1 MLEPQEIQRLEKL
14 YESYSKKHNGL
25 FSKFFNT
32 KNSKI
37 FIIEFFLIIVL
48 LVALIVLSIEKT
60 PNEAKVAE
68 QIPAQNATM
77 AKTVAKISEKNE
89 TNASILSELKQKSEV
104 AKAKFEEGKKQ
115 DELANKIAKK
125 LEEVVKI
132 NETNDTSKNDPKRQ
146 RSSQGWL
153 KLNIPDEE
161 PLTEQ
166 NGINGMSVPQDEV
179 IDLEAKPARKRVNIQ
194 VTSASNEESVLREQ
208 FLKTNNPTIALELA
222 RLNFRNN
229 NFKEAIKWSLAA
241 NDIDNSLEESWIIFA
256 KSKYKLKQSDD
267 AIKAL
272 REYNKNLNKASINEL
287 INKIKSGTL

>member
-14 YESYSKKHNGL
+14 YESYKKKNGGFL
-25 FSKFFNT
+25 HKIFNA

-37 FIIEFFLIIVL
+37 LIIELLLIIIL
-48 LVALIVLSIEKT
+48 LAALIALSIEKT
-60 PNEAKVAE
+60 PSLASKSDKVLAK
-68 QIPAQNATM
+68 NATAVKM
-77 AKTVAKISEKNE
+77 VEKNE

-104 AKAKFEEGKKQ
+104 AKVKFEEGKKQ
-115 DELANKIAKK
+115 DELADKIAKK

-161 PLTEQ
+161 PLSEQ
-166 NGINGMSVPQDEV
+166 NGISVPQDEV
-179 IDLEAKPARKRVNIQ
+179 IDLESKPARKRVNIQ

-267 AIKAL
+267 AVKAL

>member
-14 YESYSKKHNGL
+14 YESYKKKNGGFL
-25 FSKFFNT
+25 HKIFNA

-37 FIIEFFLIIVL
+37 LIIELLLIIIL
-48 LVALIVLSIEKT
+48 LAALLVLSIEKA
-60 PNEAKVAE
+60 PSLASKSDKVLAK
-68 QIPAQNATM
+68 NATAVKM
-77 AKTVAKISEKNE
+77 VEKNE
-89 TNASILSELKQKSEV
+89 TNASVLSELKQKSEV

-115 DELANKIAKK
+115 DELADKIAKK

-132 NETNDTSKNDPKRQ
+132 N
-146 RSSQGWL
+146 
-153 KLNIPDEE
+153 
-161 PLTEQ
+161 
-166 NGINGMSVPQDEV
+166 GISVPQDEV
-179 IDLEAKPARKRVNIQ
+179 IDLESKPARKRVNIQ

-267 AIKAL
+267 AVKAL

>member
-14 YESYSKKHNGL
+14 YESYKKKNGGFL
-25 FSKFFNT
+25 HKIFNA

-37 FIIEFFLIIVL
+37 LIIELLLIIIL
-48 LVALIVLSIEKT
+48 LAALIALSIEKT
-60 PNEAKVAE
+60 PSLASKSDKVLAK
-68 QIPAQNATM
+68 NATAVKM
-77 AKTVAKISEKNE
+77 VEKNE
-89 TNASILSELKQKSEV
+89 TNVSVLSDLKQKSEV

-115 DELANKIAKK
+115 DELADKIAKK

-166 NGINGMSVPQDEV
+166 NGISVPQDEV
-179 IDLEAKPARKRVNIQ
+179 IDLESKPARKRVNIQ
-194 VTSASNEESVLREQ
+194 VTSASNEESVLRDQ

-267 AIKAL
+267 AVKAL

>member
-14 YESYSKKHNGL
+14 YESYKKKNGGFL
-25 FSKFFNT
+25 HKIFNA

-37 FIIEFFLIIVL
+37 LIIELLLIIIL
-48 LVALIVLSIEKT
+48 LAALIVLSLEKA
-60 PNEAKVAE
+60 PSLANKSDKVLAK
-68 QIPAQNATM
+68 NAT
-77 AKTVAKISEKNE
+77 TVKMVEKNE

-115 DELANKIAKK
+115 DELADKIAKK

-166 NGINGMSVPQDEV
+166 NGISVPQDEV
-179 IDLEAKPARKRVNIQ
+179 IDLESKPARKRVNIQ

-267 AIKAL
+267 AVKAL

>member
-14 YESYSKKHNGL
+14 YESYKKKNGGFL
-25 FSKFFNT
+25 HKIFNA

-37 FIIEFFLIIVL
+37 LIIELLLIIIL
-48 LVALIVLSIEKT
+48 LAALIVLSIEKT
-60 PNEAKVAE
+60 PSLASKSDKVLAK
-68 QIPAQNATM
+68 NATAVKM
-77 AKTVAKISEKNE
+77 VEKNE
-89 TNASILSELKQKSEV
+89 TNVSVLSELKQKSEV

-115 DELANKIAKK
+115 DELADKIAKK

-132 NETNDTSKNDPKRQ
+132 NETNDTLKNDPKRQ

-166 NGINGMSVPQDEV
+166 NGISVPQDEV
-179 IDLEAKPARKRVNIQ
+179 IDLESKPARKRVNIQ

-267 AIKAL
+267 AVKAL

>member
-14 YESYSKKHNGL
+14 YESYKKKNGGFL
-25 FSKFFNT
+25 HKIFNA

-37 FIIEFFLIIVL
+37 LIIELLLIIIL
-48 LVALIVLSIEKT
+48 LAALIVLSIEKA
-60 PNEAKVAE
+60 PSLANKSDKVLAK
-68 QIPAQNATM
+68 NAT
-77 AKTVAKISEKNE
+77 TVKMVEKNE
-89 TNASILSELKQKSEV
+89 TNVSVLSELKQKSEV

-115 DELANKIAKK
+115 DELADKIAKK

-146 RSSQGWL
+146 RNSQGWL

-166 NGINGMSVPQDEV
+166 NGISVPQDEV
-179 IDLEAKPARKRVNIQ
+179 IDLESKPARKRVNIQ

-267 AIKAL
+267 AVKAL

>member
-14 YESYSKKHNGL
+14 YESYKKKNGGFL
-25 FSKFFNT
+25 HKIFNA

-37 FIIEFFLIIVL
+37 LIIELLLIIIL
-48 LVALIVLSIEKT
+48 LAALIALSIEKT
-60 PNEAKVAE
+60 PSLASKGDKVLAK
-68 QIPAQNATM
+68 NATAVKM
-77 AKTVAKISEKNE
+77 VEKNE
-89 TNASILSELKQKSEV
+89 TNVSVLSELKQKSEV

-115 DELANKIAKK
+115 DELADKIAKK

-132 NETNDTSKNDPKRQ
+132 NETNDTSKNEPKRQ

-166 NGINGMSVPQDEV
+166 NGISVPQDEV
-179 IDLEAKPARKRVNIQ
+179 IDLESKPARKRVNIQ

>member
-14 YESYSKKHNGL
+14 YESYKKKNGGFL
-25 FSKFFNT
+25 HKIFNA

-37 FIIEFFLIIVL
+37 LIIELLLIIIL
-48 LVALIVLSIEKT
+48 LAALIVLSIEKA
-60 PNEAKVAE
+60 PSLANKSDKVLAK
-68 QIPAQNATM
+68 NAT
-77 AKTVAKISEKNE
+77 TVKMVEKNE
-89 TNASILSELKQKSEV
+89 TNASVLSELKQKSEV

-115 DELANKIAKK
+115 DELADKIAKK

-166 NGINGMSVPQDEV
+166 NGISVPQDEV
-179 IDLEAKPARKRVNIQ
+179 IDLESKPARKRVNIQ

-267 AIKAL
+267 AVKAL

>member
-14 YESYSKKHNGL
+14 YESYKKKNGGFL
-25 FSKFFNT
+25 HKIFT
-32 KNSKI
+32 AKNSKI
-37 FIIEFFLIIVL
+37 LIIELLLIIIL
-48 LVALIVLSIEKT
+48 LAALIVLSLEKA
-60 PNEAKVAE
+60 PSLANKSDKVLAK
-68 QIPAQNATM
+68 NAT
-77 AKTVAKISEKNE
+77 TVKMVEKNE
-89 TNASILSELKQKSEV
+89 TNVSVLSELKQKSEV

-115 DELANKIAKK
+115 DELADKIAKK

-132 NETNDTSKNDPKRQ
+132 NETNDTLKNDPKRQ

-166 NGINGMSVPQDEV
+166 NGISVPQDEV
-179 IDLEAKPARKRVNIQ
+179 IDLESKPARKRVNIQ
-194 VTSASNEESVLREQ
+194 VTSASNEESMLREQ

-267 AIKAL
+267 AVKAL
-272 REYNKNLNKASINEL
+272 MEYNKNLNKASINEL

>member
-14 YESYSKKHNGL
+14 YESYKKKNGGFL
-25 FSKFFNT
+25 HKVFNA

-37 FIIEFFLIIVL
+37 LIIELLLIIIL
-48 LVALIVLSIEKT
+48 LAALIVLSLEKA
-60 PNEAKVAE
+60 PSLANKNDKVLTK
-68 QIPAQNATM
+68 NAT
-77 AKTVAKISEKNE
+77 TVKMVEKNE
-89 TNASILSELKQKSEV
+89 TNVSVLSELKQKSEV
-104 AKAKFEEGKKQ
+104 AKTKFEEGKKQ
-115 DELANKIAKK
+115 DELADKIAKK

-132 NETNDTSKNDPKRQ
+132 NETNDTSKNDQKRQ

-166 NGINGMSVPQDEV
+166 NGISVPQDEV
-179 IDLEAKPARKRVNIQ
+179 IDLESKPARKRVNIQ

-256 KSKYKLKQSDD
+256 KSKYKLRQSDD
-267 AIKAL
+267 AVKAL

>member
-14 YESYSKKHNGL
+14 YESYKKKNGGFL
-25 FSKFFNT
+25 HKIFNA

-37 FIIEFFLIIVL
+37 LIIELLLIIIL
-48 LVALIVLSIEKT
+48 LAVLIVFSIEKA
-60 PNEAKVAE
+60 PSLANKSDKVLAK
-68 QIPAQNATM
+68 NAT
-77 AKTVAKISEKNE
+77 TVKMVEKNE
-89 TNASILSELKQKSEV
+89 INVSVLSELKQKSEV

-115 DELANKIAKK
+115 DELADKIAKK

-166 NGINGMSVPQDEV
+166 NGISVPQDEV
-179 IDLEAKPARKRVNIQ
+179 IDLESKPARKRVNIQ

-267 AIKAL
+267 AVKAL

>member
-14 YESYSKKHNGL
+14 YESYKKKNGGFL
-25 FSKFFNT
+25 HKIFNA

-37 FIIEFFLIIVL
+37 LIIELLLIIIL
-48 LVALIVLSIEKT
+48 LAALIVLSIEKAQGLA
-60 PNEAKVAE
+60 NKSDKVLAK
-68 QIPAQNATM
+68 NATAVKM
-77 AKTVAKISEKNE
+77 VEKNE
-89 TNASILSELKQKSEV
+89 TNASVLSELKQKSEV

-115 DELANKIAKK
+115 DELADKIAKK

-132 NETNDTSKNDPKRQ
+132 NETNDTSKNEPKRQ

-166 NGINGMSVPQDEV
+166 NGISVPQDEV
-179 IDLEAKPARKRVNIQ
+179 IDLESKPARKRVNIQ

-267 AIKAL
+267 AVKAL

>member
-14 YESYSKKHNGL
+14 YESYKKKNGSFL
-25 FSKFFNT
+25 HKIFNA

-37 FIIEFFLIIVL
+37 LIIELLLIIIL
-48 LVALIVLSIEKT
+48 LAALIVLSIEKA
-60 PNEAKVAE
+60 PSLASKSDKVLAK
-68 QIPAQNATM
+68 NAT
-77 AKTVAKISEKNE
+77 TVKMVEKNE
-89 TNASILSELKQKSEV
+89 INVSVLSELKQKSEV

-115 DELANKIAKK
+115 DELADKIAKK

-161 PLTEQ
+161 QLTEQ
-166 NGINGMSVPQDEV
+166 NGISVPQDEV
-179 IDLEAKPARKRVNIQ
+179 IDLESKPARKRVNIQ

-267 AIKAL
+267 AVKAL

>member
-14 YESYSKKHNGL
+14 YESYKKKNGGFL
-25 FSKFFNT
+25 HKIFNA

-37 FIIEFFLIIVL
+37 LIIELLLIIIL
-48 LVALIVLSIEKT
+48 LAVLIVFSIEKA
-60 PNEAKVAE
+60 PSLANKSDKVLAK
-68 QIPAQNATM
+68 NAT
-77 AKTVAKISEKNE
+77 TVKMVEKNE
-89 TNASILSELKQKSEV
+89 TNASVLSELKQKSEV

-115 DELANKIAKK
+115 DELADKIAKK

-166 NGINGMSVPQDEV
+166 NGISVPQDEV
-179 IDLEAKPARKRVNIQ
+179 IDLESKPARKRVNIQ

-267 AIKAL
+267 AVKAL

>member
-14 YESYSKKHNGL
+14 YESYKKKNGGFL
-25 FSKFFNT
+25 HKIFNA

-37 FIIEFFLIIVL
+37 LIIELLLIIIL
-48 LVALIVLSIEKT
+48 LAALIVLSIGKA
-60 PNEAKVAE
+60 PSLANKSDKVLAK
-68 QIPAQNATM
+68 NAT
-77 AKTVAKISEKNE
+77 TVKMVEKNE
-89 TNASILSELKQKSEV
+89 TNVSVLSELKQKSEV

-115 DELANKIAKK
+115 DELADKIAKK
-125 LEEVVKI
+125 LEEFVNI
-132 NETNDTSKNDPKRQ
+132 NETNDTSKNDPKKQ
-146 RSSQGWL
+146 RNSQGWL

-161 PLTEQ
+161 SLTEQ
-166 NGINGMSVPQDEV
+166 NGISVPQDEV
-179 IDLEAKPARKRVNIQ
+179 IDLESKPARKRVNIQ

-267 AIKAL
+267 AVKAL

>member
-14 YESYSKKHNGL
+14 YESYKKKNGGFL
-25 FSKFFNT
+25 HKIFNA

-37 FIIEFFLIIVL
+37 LIIELLLIIIL
-48 LVALIVLSIEKT
+48 LAALIALSIEKT
-60 PNEAKVAE
+60 PSLASKSDKFLAK
-68 QIPAQNATM
+68 NATAVKM
-77 AKTVAKISEKNE
+77 VEKNE
-89 TNASILSELKQKSEV
+89 TNASMLSELKQKSEV

-115 DELANKIAKK
+115 DELADKIAKK

-132 NETNDTSKNDPKRQ
+132 NETNDALKNDPKRQ

-166 NGINGMSVPQDEV
+166 NGISVPQDEV
-179 IDLEAKPARKRVNIQ
+179 IDLESKPARKRVNIQ
-194 VTSASNEESVLREQ
+194 VTSASNEESMLREQ

-267 AIKAL
+267 AVKAL
-272 REYNKNLNKASINEL
+272 MEYNKNLNKASINEL

>member
-14 YESYSKKHNGL
+14 YESYKKKNGSFL
-25 FSKFFNT
+25 HKIFNA

-37 FIIEFFLIIVL
+37 LIIELLLIIIL
-48 LVALIVLSIEKT
+48 LAALIVLSLEKA
-60 PNEAKVAE
+60 PSLANKSDKVLAK
-68 QIPAQNATM
+68 NAT
-77 AKTVAKISEKNE
+77 TVKMVEKNE
-89 TNASILSELKQKSEV
+89 TNASVLSELKQKSEV

-115 DELANKIAKK
+115 DELADKIAKK

-132 NETNDTSKNDPKRQ
+132 NETNDTLKNDPKRQ

-166 NGINGMSVPQDEV
+166 NGISVPQDEV
-179 IDLEAKPARKRVNIQ
+179 IDLESKPARKRVNIQ
-194 VTSASNEESVLREQ
+194 VTSASNEESMLREQ

-267 AIKAL
+267 AVKAL

>member
-14 YESYSKKHNGL
+14 YESYKKKNGGFL
-25 FSKFFNT
+25 HKIFNA

-37 FIIEFFLIIVL
+37 LIIELLLIIIL
-48 LVALIVLSIEKT
+48 LAVLIVFSIEKA
-60 PNEAKVAE
+60 PSLANKSDKVLAK
-68 QIPAQNATM
+68 NAT
-77 AKTVAKISEKNE
+77 TVKMVEKNE
-89 TNASILSELKQKSEV
+89 TNVSVLSELKQKSEV

-115 DELANKIAKK
+115 DELADKIAKK

-132 NETNDTSKNDPKRQ
+132 NETNDTSKNDPKKQ
-146 RSSQGWL
+146 RNSLGWL

-166 NGINGMSVPQDEV
+166 NGISVPQDEV
-179 IDLEAKPARKRVNIQ
+179 IDLESKPARKRVNIQ

-267 AIKAL
+267 AVKAL

>member
-14 YESYSKKHNGL
+14 YESYKKKNGGFL
-25 FSKFFNT
+25 HKIFNA

-37 FIIEFFLIIVL
+37 LIIELLLIIIL
-48 LVALIVLSIEKT
+48 LAALIALSIEKT
-60 PNEAKVAE
+60 PSLASKSDKILAK
-68 QIPAQNATM
+68 NATAVKM
-77 AKTVAKISEKNE
+77 VEKNE
-89 TNASILSELKQKSEV
+89 TNASIRSELKQKSEV

-115 DELANKIAKK
+115 DELADKIAKK

-161 PLTEQ
+161 PLSEQ
-166 NGINGMSVPQDEV
+166 NGISVPQDEV
-179 IDLEAKPARKRVNIQ
+179 IDLESKPARKRVNIQ

-267 AIKAL
+267 AVKAL

>member
-14 YESYSKKHNGL
+14 YESYKKKNGGFL
-25 FSKFFNT
+25 HKIFNA

-37 FIIEFFLIIVL
+37 LIIELLLIIIL
-48 LVALIVLSIEKT
+48 LAALIALSLEKAPSLASKSDKVL
-60 PNEAKVAE
+60 AK
-68 QIPAQNATM
+68 NATIVKM
-77 AKTVAKISEKNE
+77 VEKNE
-89 TNASILSELKQKSEV
+89 TNTSVLSELKQKSEV

-115 DELANKIAKK
+115 DELADKIAKK

-166 NGINGMSVPQDEV
+166 NGISVPQDEV
-179 IDLEAKPARKRVNIQ
+179 IDLESKPARKRVNIQ

-267 AIKAL
+267 AVKAL

>member
-14 YESYSKKHNGL
+14 YESYKKKNGGFL
-25 FSKFFNT
+25 HKIFNA

-37 FIIEFFLIIVL
+37 LIIELLLIIIL
-48 LVALIVLSIEKT
+48 LAALIALSLEKAPSLASKSDKVL
-60 PNEAKVAE
+60 AK
-68 QIPAQNATM
+68 NATI
-77 AKTVAKISEKNE
+77 AKMVEKNE
-89 TNASILSELKQKSEV
+89 TNVSVLSELKQKSEV

-115 DELANKIAKK
+115 DELADKIAKK
-125 LEEVVKI
+125 LEEVVKT
-132 NETNDTSKNDPKRQ
+132 NETNDTSKNDPKKQ

-166 NGINGMSVPQDEV
+166 NGISVPQDEV
-179 IDLEAKPARKRVNIQ
+179 IDLESKPARKRVNIQ

-267 AIKAL
+267 AVKAL

>member
-14 YESYSKKHNGL
+14 YESYKKKNGGFL
-25 FSKFFNT
+25 HKIFNA

-37 FIIEFFLIIVL
+37 LIIELLLIIIL
-48 LVALIVLSIEKT
+48 LAALIALSIEKT
-60 PNEAKVAE
+60 PSLASKSDKFLAK
-68 QIPAQNATM
+68 NATAVKM
-77 AKTVAKISEKNE
+77 VEKNE
-89 TNASILSELKQKSEV
+89 TNASMLSELKQKSEV

-115 DELANKIAKK
+115 DELADKIAKK

-132 NETNDTSKNDPKRQ
+132 NETNDTLKNDPKRQ

-166 NGINGMSVPQDEV
+166 NGISVPQDEV
-179 IDLEAKPARKRVNIQ
+179 IDLESKPARKRVNIQ
-194 VTSASNEESVLREQ
+194 VTSASNEESMLREQ

-267 AIKAL
+267 AVKAL
-272 REYNKNLNKASINEL
+272 MEYNKNLNKASINEL

>member
-14 YESYSKKHNGL
+14 YESYKKKNGGFL
-25 FSKFFNT
+25 HKIFNA

-37 FIIEFFLIIVL
+37 LIIELLLIIIL
-48 LVALIVLSIEKT
+48 LAALLVLSIEKA
-60 PNEAKVAE
+60 PSLASKSDKVLAK
-68 QIPAQNATM
+68 NATAVKM
-77 AKTVAKISEKNE
+77 VEKNE
-89 TNASILSELKQKSEV
+89 TNASVLSELKQKSEV

-115 DELANKIAKK
+115 DELADKIAKK

-161 PLTEQ
+161 PLSEQ
-166 NGINGMSVPQDEV
+166 NGISVPQDEV
-179 IDLEAKPARKRVNIQ
+179 IDLESKPARKRVNIQ

-267 AIKAL
+267 AVKAL

>member
-14 YESYSKKHNGL
+14 YESYKKKNGGFL
-25 FSKFFNT
+25 HKIFNA

-37 FIIEFFLIIVL
+37 LIIELLLIIIL
-48 LVALIVLSIEKT
+48 LAALIALSIEKT
-60 PNEAKVAE
+60 PSLASKNDKVLAK
-68 QIPAQNATM
+68 NATAVKM
-77 AKTVAKISEKNE
+77 VEKNE
-89 TNASILSELKQKSEV
+89 TNASMLSELKQKSEV

-115 DELANKIAKK
+115 DELADKIAKK

-132 NETNDTSKNDPKRQ
+132 NETNDTLKNDPKRQ

-166 NGINGMSVPQDEV
+166 NGISVPQDEV
-179 IDLEAKPARKRVNIQ
+179 IDLESKPARKRVNIQ
-194 VTSASNEESVLREQ
+194 VTSASNEESMLREQ

-267 AIKAL
+267 AVKAL
-272 REYNKNLNKASINEL
+272 MEYNKNLNKASINEL

>member
-14 YESYSKKHNGL
+14 YESYKKKNGGFL
-25 FSKFFNT
+25 HKIFNA

-37 FIIEFFLIIVL
+37 LIIELLLIIIL
-48 LVALIVLSIEKT
+48 LAVLIVFSIEKA
-60 PNEAKVAE
+60 PSLANKSDKVLAK
-68 QIPAQNATM
+68 NAT
-77 AKTVAKISEKNE
+77 TVKMVEKNE
-89 TNASILSELKQKSEV
+89 TNVSVLSELKQKSEV

-115 DELANKIAKK
+115 DELADKIAKK

-132 NETNDTSKNDPKRQ
+132 NETNDTSKNDPKKQ
-146 RSSQGWL
+146 RNSQGWL

-166 NGINGMSVPQDEV
+166 NGISVPRDEV
-179 IDLEAKPARKRVNIQ
+179 IDLESKPARKRVNIQ

-267 AIKAL
+267 AVKAL

>member
-14 YESYSKKHNGL
+14 YESYKKKNGGFL
-25 FSKFFNT
+25 HKIFNA

-37 FIIEFFLIIVL
+37 LIIELLLIIIL
-48 LVALIVLSIEKT
+48 LAALIALSIEKT
-60 PNEAKVAE
+60 SSLASKNDKVLAK
-68 QIPAQNATM
+68 NATAVKM
-77 AKTVAKISEKNE
+77 VEKNE
-89 TNASILSELKQKSEV
+89 TNASVLSELKQKSEV

-115 DELANKIAKK
+115 DELADKIAKK

-132 NETNDTSKNDPKRQ
+132 NETNDTLKNDPKRQ

-166 NGINGMSVPQDEV
+166 NGISVPQDEV
-179 IDLEAKPARKRVNIQ
+179 IDLESKPARKRVNIQ
-194 VTSASNEESVLREQ
+194 VTSASNEESVLRDQ

-267 AIKAL
+267 AVKAL

>member
-14 YESYSKKHNGL
+14 YESYKKKNGGFL
-25 FSKFFNT
+25 HKIFNA

-37 FIIEFFLIIVL
+37 LIIELLLIIIL
-48 LVALIVLSIEKT
+48 LAALIVLSLEKA
-60 PNEAKVAE
+60 PSLANKSDKVLTK
-68 QIPAQNATM
+68 NAT
-77 AKTVAKISEKNE
+77 TVKMVEKNE
-89 TNASILSELKQKSEV
+89 TNVSVLSELKQKSEV
-104 AKAKFEEGKKQ
+104 AKTKFEEGKKQ
-115 DELANKIAKK
+115 DELADKIAKK

-166 NGINGMSVPQDEV
+166 NGISVPQDEV
-179 IDLEAKPARKRVNIQ
+179 IDLESKPARKRVNIQ

-267 AIKAL
+267 AVKAL

>member
-14 YESYSKKHNGL
+14 YESYKKKNGGFL
-25 FSKFFNT
+25 HKIFNA

-37 FIIEFFLIIVL
+37 LIIELLLIIIL
-48 LVALIVLSIEKT
+48 LAALIALSIEKT
-60 PNEAKVAE
+60 PSLASKSDKVLAK
-68 QIPAQNATM
+68 NATAVKM
-77 AKTVAKISEKNE
+77 VEKNE
-89 TNASILSELKQKSEV
+89 TNASVLSELKQKSEV

-115 DELANKIAKK
+115 DELADKIAKK

-166 NGINGMSVPQDEV
+166 NGISVPQDEV
-179 IDLEAKPARKRVNIQ
+179 IDLESKPARKRVNIQ

>member
-14 YESYSKKHNGL
+14 YESYKKKNGGFL
-25 FSKFFNT
+25 HKIFNA

-37 FIIEFFLIIVL
+37 LIIELLLIIIL
-48 LVALIVLSIEKT
+48 LAALIALSIEKT
-60 PNEAKVAE
+60 PSLASKSDKVLAK
-68 QIPAQNATM
+68 NATAVKM
-77 AKTVAKISEKNE
+77 VEKNE
-89 TNASILSELKQKSEV
+89 TNASVLSELKQKSEV

-115 DELANKIAKK
+115 DELADKIAKK

-146 RSSQGWL
+146 RNSQGWL

-161 PLTEQ
+161 PLAEQ
-166 NGINGMSVPQDEV
+166 NGISVPQDEV
-179 IDLEAKPARKRVNIQ
+179 IDLESKPARKRVNIQ
-194 VTSASNEESVLREQ
+194 VTSASNEESVLRDQ

-267 AIKAL
+267 AVKAL

>member
-115 DELANKIAKK
+115 DELADKIAKK

-161 PLTEQ
+161 PLSEQ

-179 IDLEAKPARKRVNIQ
+179 IDLESKPARKRVNIQ

-267 AIKAL
+267 AVKAL

>member
-14 YESYSKKHNGL
+14 YESYKKKNGGFL
-25 FSKFFNT
+25 HKIFNA

-37 FIIEFFLIIVL
+37 LIIELLLIIIL
-48 LVALIVLSIEKT
+48 LAALIVLSIGKA
-60 PNEAKVAE
+60 PSLANKSDKVLAK
-68 QIPAQNATM
+68 NAT
-77 AKTVAKISEKNE
+77 TVKMVEKNE
-89 TNASILSELKQKSEV
+89 TNVSVLSELKQKSEV

-115 DELANKIAKK
+115 DELADKIAKK
-125 LEEVVKI
+125 LKEDVKI
-132 NETNDTSKNDPKRQ
+132 NETNDTSKNDPKKQ
-146 RSSQGWL
+146 RNSQGWL

-161 PLTEQ
+161 SLTEQ
-166 NGINGMSVPQDEV
+166 NGISVPQDEV
-179 IDLEAKPARKRVNIQ
+179 IDLESKPARKRVNIQ

-267 AIKAL
+267 AVKAL

>member
-14 YESYSKKHNGL
+14 YESYKKKNGGFL
-25 FSKFFNT
+25 HKIFNA

-37 FIIEFFLIIVL
+37 LIIELLLIIIL
-48 LVALIVLSIEKT
+48 LAALIALSIEKT
-60 PNEAKVAE
+60 PSLASKSDKFLAK
-68 QIPAQNATM
+68 NATAVKM
-77 AKTVAKISEKNE
+77 VEKNE
-89 TNASILSELKQKSEV
+89 TNASMLSELKQKSEV

-115 DELANKIAKK
+115 DELADKIAKK

-132 NETNDTSKNDPKRQ
+132 NETNDTLKNDPKRQ

-166 NGINGMSVPQDEV
+166 NGISVPQDEV
-179 IDLEAKPARKRVNIQ
+179 IDLESKPARKRVNIQ
-194 VTSASNEESVLREQ
+194 VTSASNEESMLREQ

-267 AIKAL
+267 AVKAL

>member
-14 YESYSKKHNGL
+14 YESYKKKNGGFL
-25 FSKFFNT
+25 HKIFNA

-37 FIIEFFLIIVL
+37 LIIELLLIIIL
-48 LVALIVLSIEKT
+48 LATLIVLSIEKT
-60 PNEAKVAE
+60 PSLASKSDKVLAK
-68 QIPAQNATM
+68 NATAVKM
-77 AKTVAKISEKNE
+77 VEKNE
-89 TNASILSELKQKSEV
+89 TNVSVLSELKQKSEV

-115 DELANKIAKK
+115 DELADKIAKK

-132 NETNDTSKNDPKRQ
+132 NETNDTSKNDPKKQ
-146 RSSQGWL
+146 RNSQGWL

-161 PLTEQ
+161 SLTEQ
-166 NGINGMSVPQDEV
+166 NGISVPQDEV
-179 IDLEAKPARKRVNIQ
+179 IDLESKPARKRVNIQ

-267 AIKAL
+267 AVKAL

>member
-14 YESYSKKHNGL
+14 YESYKKKNGGFL
-25 FSKFFNT
+25 HKIFNA

-37 FIIEFFLIIVL
+37 LIIELLLIIIL
-48 LVALIVLSIEKT
+48 LAALLVLSIEKA
-60 PNEAKVAE
+60 PSLASKSDKVLAK
-68 QIPAQNATM
+68 NATAVKM
-77 AKTVAKISEKNE
+77 VEKNE
-89 TNASILSELKQKSEV
+89 TNASVLSELKQKSEV

-115 DELANKIAKK
+115 DELADKIAKK

-146 RSSQGWL
+146 RNSQGWL

-161 PLTEQ
+161 PLSEQ
-166 NGINGMSVPQDEV
+166 NGISVPQDEV
-179 IDLEAKPARKRVNIQ
+179 IDLESKPARKRVNIQ

-267 AIKAL
+267 AVKAL

>member
-14 YESYSKKHNGL
+14 YESYKKKNGGFL
-25 FSKFFNT
+25 HKIFNA

-37 FIIEFFLIIVL
+37 LIIELLLIIIL
-48 LVALIVLSIEKT
+48 LAALIVLSIEKA
-60 PNEAKVAE
+60 PSLASKSDKVLAK
-68 QIPAQNATM
+68 NATTIKM
-77 AKTVAKISEKNE
+77 VEKNE
-89 TNASILSELKQKSEV
+89 TNVSVLSELKQKSEV
-104 AKAKFEEGKKQ
+104 AKVKFEEGKKQ
-115 DELANKIAKK
+115 DELADKIAKK

-146 RSSQGWL
+146 RNSQGWL

-166 NGINGMSVPQDEV
+166 NGISVPQDEV
-179 IDLEAKPARKRVNIQ
+179 IDLESKPARKRVNIQ

-267 AIKAL
+267 AVKAL

>member
-14 YESYSKKHNGL
+14 YESYKKKNGSFL
-25 FSKFFNT
+25 HKIFNA

-37 FIIEFFLIIVL
+37 LIIELLLIIIL
-48 LVALIVLSIEKT
+48 LAALIVLSIEKT
-60 PNEAKVAE
+60 PSLANKSDKVLAK
-68 QIPAQNATM
+68 NAT
-77 AKTVAKISEKNE
+77 TVKMVEKNE
-89 TNASILSELKQKSEV
+89 TNVSVLSELKQKSEV

-115 DELANKIAKK
+115 DELADKIAKK

-166 NGINGMSVPQDEV
+166 NGISVPQDEV
-179 IDLEAKPARKRVNIQ
+179 IDLESKPARKRVNIQ

-267 AIKAL
+267 AVKAL

>member
-14 YESYSKKHNGL
+14 YESYKKKNGGFL
-25 FSKFFNT
+25 HKIFNA

-37 FIIEFFLIIVL
+37 LIIELLLIIIL
-48 LVALIVLSIEKT
+48 LAALIALSIEKT
-60 PNEAKVAE
+60 PSLASKSDKILAK
-68 QIPAQNATM
+68 NATAVKM
-77 AKTVAKISEKNE
+77 VEKNE

-104 AKAKFEEGKKQ
+104 AKVKFEEGKKQ
-115 DELANKIAKK
+115 DELADKIAKK

-161 PLTEQ
+161 PLSEQ
-166 NGINGMSVPQDEV
+166 NGISVPQDEV
-179 IDLEAKPARKRVNIQ
+179 IDLESKPARKRVNIQ
-194 VTSASNEESVLREQ
+194 VTSASNEESVLRDQ

-267 AIKAL
+267 AVKAL
-272 REYNKNLNKASINEL
+272 MEYNKNLNKASINEL

>member
-14 YESYSKKHNGL
+14 YESYKKKNGGFL
-25 FSKFFNT
+25 HKIFNA

-37 FIIEFFLIIVL
+37 LIIELLLIIIL
-48 LVALIVLSIEKT
+48 LAALIVLSLEKA
-60 PNEAKVAE
+60 PSLANKSDKVLAK
-68 QIPAQNATM
+68 NAT
-77 AKTVAKISEKNE
+77 TVKMVEKNE
-89 TNASILSELKQKSEV
+89 TNVSVLGELKQKSEV

-115 DELANKIAKK
+115 DELADKIAKK

-166 NGINGMSVPQDEV
+166 NGISVPQDEV
-179 IDLEAKPARKRVNIQ
+179 IDLESKPARKRVNIQ

-267 AIKAL
+267 AVKAL